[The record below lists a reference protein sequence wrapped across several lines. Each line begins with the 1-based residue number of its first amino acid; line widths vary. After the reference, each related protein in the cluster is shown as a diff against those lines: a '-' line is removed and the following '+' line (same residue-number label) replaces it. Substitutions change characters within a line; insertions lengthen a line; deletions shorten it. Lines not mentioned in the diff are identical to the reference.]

1 MTTLAPETRTS
12 PPKRSAFTEL
22 AATNARELVRDG
34 KTMFF
39 IVFFPLFFL
48 GLFGFL
54 GFMIDS
60 QNDAP
65 VVEVVAGEQSDAILA
80 ELDAAGID
88 ATITDDATPADG
100 TTAIVTA
107 NGDTAQ
113 VVLDSEAQPQ
123 WRPLVDAVSS
133 VGIAKPDIA
142 IGYEDGSAVF
152 DPLKNS
158 LASIVMVSFL
168 TLALLGTAV
177 PVVGQRGKGILRV
190 LGTTPLKRST
200 YIAAQ
205 SPARL
210 IIGVLQLAIVVVV
223 TAVLGY
229 LRPSAIPGLVVTALL
244 GLAML
249 FAIGYLI
256 GSRARN
262 PESTTT
268 VVSLL
273 IPVALMLSGSI
284 FPLTMFPQAF
294 ADAVQWL
301 PTTVLAKALSVDLVG
316 ADTGIA
322 SWAYWLYLA
331 GVGIVAAVLAGLA
344 FRWDQGEQR

>member
-1 MTTLAPETRTS
+1 
-12 PPKRSAFTEL
+12 
-22 AATNARELVRDG
+22 
-34 KTMFF
+34 
-39 IVFFPLFFL
+39 
-48 GLFGFL
+48 
-54 GFMIDS
+54 
-60 QNDAP
+60 
-65 VVEVVAGEQSDAILA
+65 
-80 ELDAAGID
+80 
-88 ATITDDATPADG
+88 
-100 TTAIVTA
+100 
-107 NGDTAQ
+107 
-113 VVLDSEAQPQ
+113 
-123 WRPLVDAVSS
+123 
-133 VGIAKPDIA
+133 
-142 IGYEDGSAVF
+142 
-152 DPLKNS
+152 
-158 LASIVMVSFL
+158 
-168 TLALLGTAV
+168 V